1 MYAYLVIEKV
11 RGKVKGT
18 CKKGEE
24 VLPKA
29 NGSMTEQNI
38 DQDA

>member
-11 RGKVKGT
+11 RGKVKST
-18 CKKGEE
+18 RKKGEK

-29 NGSMTEQNI
+29 KSSMTR
-38 DQDA
+38 

>member
-11 RGKVKGT
+11 RGKVKRKR
-18 CKKGEE
+18 KKGEE

-29 NGSMTEQNI
+29 NGSVTR
-38 DQDA
+38 